1 MRLALIALVLSGCDP
16 TLVTGT
22 TPVAVNNLG
31 PWTDSATSHLD
42 AGAPTPTLDASSDAA
57 ATDAAGVTVV
67 LHDMED
73 GSINF
78 PSAAVGVLG
87 SWFAAINYAAG
98 RAPLPLDR
106 LIEPVVP
113 PRGTSQKACHLKAGQ
128 YEDGVDLFVDFHP
141 ISGKPDFNHADLR
154 AYSGLAFWA
163 RSDANNLLVVAVA
176 DGLVD
181 VQDEFW
187 KAEFERNPWPS
198 RQLML
203 TRTWQRYVLLFEDFR
218 AGLPG
223 QGRAVDP
230 AAINSFHFLAG
241 VGSMAVDFWID
252 DVALLCRGACP

>member
-1 MRLALIALVLSGCDP
+1 MRPVLLVLLAGCQSS
-16 TLVTGT
+16 LITGT
-22 TPVAVNNLG
+22 TIEPPVTPEYG
-31 PWTDSATSHLD
+31 DSAAYPDVPPARD
-42 AGAPTPTLDASSDAA
+42 AGADRVDARDGGS
-57 ATDAAGVTVV
+57 VTAV

-113 PRGTSQKACHLKAGQ
+113 PRGTSQKACHLKAGR

-141 ISGKPDFNHADLR
+141 ISGQPDFNHADLG

-163 RSDANNLLVVAVA
+163 RSDTSDRLIVAVA
-176 DGLVD
+176 DRPVN
-181 VQDEFW
+181 VQEEFW
-187 KAEFERNPWPS
+187 KAESEGRPWPS
-198 RQLML
+198 RQIML
-203 TRTWQRYVLLFEDFR
+203 TPTWERHVLLFEDLR
-218 AGLPG
+218 TSVPAP
-223 QGRAVDP
+223 GRAVD
-230 AAINSFHFLAG
+230 AGTINSFHFLAG
-241 VGSMAVDFWID
+241 VGGVAVDFWID